1 MTAVLIDTSIWRRYV
16 SGRTTVAESNALGE
30 LLDEDGG
37 VLIHPAVI
45 GELVLGGISTKQQ
58 EYFSR
63 LPHVAEVSSVDLL
76 DFIRA
81 RKLAREGVGWVD
93 AQLLASAL
101 VAGVKLWSADA
112 RLAAAAQRMGAG
124 FAPN

>member
-1 MTAVLIDTSIWRRYV
+1 MTAVLVDTSIWRRYV
-16 SGRTTVAESNALGE
+16 SGRTTVSESNALGE
-30 LLDEDGG
+30 LLDEEGV

-45 GELVLGGISTKQQ
+45 GELVLGGISSKQQ

-63 LPHVAEVSSVDLL
+63 LPHVAEVSSVELL

-81 RKLAREGVGWVD
+81 RRLAREGVGWVD

-101 VAGVKLWSADA
+101 VAGVKLWSAGA
-112 RLAAAAQRMGAG
+112 RLAAAAHRMGAG
-124 FAPN
+124 FAPH